1 MASLGTCGKHLVSR
15 SLEPVVR
22 RRGTHDV
29 KTHGNQF
36 GSKRPGDVHGGGIAS
51 RSLQGRDSGG
61 FESIRQGPLHPVRC

>member
-29 KTHGNQF
+29 KLME
-36 GSKRPGDVHGGGIAS
+36 I
-51 RSLQGRDSGG
+51 SLDQRGLEMFMVEELLPAPFKEEILVD
-61 FESIRQGPLHPVRC
+61 LKV